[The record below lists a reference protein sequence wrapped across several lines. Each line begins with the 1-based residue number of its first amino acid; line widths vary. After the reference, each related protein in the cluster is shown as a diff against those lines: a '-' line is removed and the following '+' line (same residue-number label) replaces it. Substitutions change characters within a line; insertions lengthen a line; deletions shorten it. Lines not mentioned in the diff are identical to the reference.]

1 MDPLSITASAIAILG
16 LTEKIIA
23 ACKAYVLTV
32 KDAPEDLRIILIN
45 LGGLKAVIETLD
57 FLFQSGADPSL
68 TQGVQGLVGPDGP
81 LEGCKKALTE
91 LRDLLP
97 APVFRSGAKRR
108 RTELSLA
115 QLAWPFKEGKARK
128 IINQIE
134 LYKST
139 ISLGL
144 TTNIA

>member
-23 ACKAYVLTV
+23 ACKAYVLSV

-68 TQGVQGLVGPDGP
+68 TQGVQGLVGPDRP
-81 LEGCKKALTE
+81 LEGCKRALTE
-91 LRDLLP
+91 LQDLLP
-97 APVFRSGAKRR
+97 APFFQTGAKRR
-108 RTELSLA
+108 RAEMSLA
-115 QLAWPFKEGKARK
+115 QLA
-128 IINQIE
+128 
-134 LYKST
+134 
-139 ISLGL
+139 
-144 TTNIA
+144 